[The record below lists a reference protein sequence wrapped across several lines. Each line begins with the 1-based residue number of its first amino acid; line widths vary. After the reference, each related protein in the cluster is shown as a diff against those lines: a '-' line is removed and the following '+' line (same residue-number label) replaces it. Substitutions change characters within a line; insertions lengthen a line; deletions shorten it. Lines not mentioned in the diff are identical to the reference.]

1 MCRIAVFPFVIHI
14 GQQGACGIT
23 RKLVCKWR
31 APCAKAATLAIH
43 LVFSFIF
50 DIPKAQRARIQLVLF
65 SVRSAANHRPIELR
79 MITDG
84 DIKTAFACIN
94 KRQFEAISQLDEKER
109 EAIETVINSILH
121 MHDAKRWT
129 TKSN

>member
-1 MCRIAVFPFVIHI
+1 MVFPLLF
-14 GQQGACGIT
+14 T
-23 RKLVCKWR
+23 LVNKE
-31 APCAKAATLAIH
+31 PAALLASWSANGEPPVLKPPLWLSTLNSA
-43 LVFSFIF
+43 LFF

>member
-1 MCRIAVFPFVIHI
+1 M
-14 GQQGACGIT
+14 
-23 RKLVCKWR
+23 
-31 APCAKAATLAIH
+31 AIH
-43 LVFSFIF
+43 LVLSFIF

-79 MITDG
+79 MIADG
-84 DIKTAFACIN
+84 DIKTTFTCIN